1 MSGTA
6 AGKRLRGLLFKA
18 IGLALAAFLVWRTVK
33 ATGDGLPE
41 ALASASYGLLLLN
54 AALYGA
60 VNVVA
65 AWRWRVLL
73 KVQGLEVGLGDVF
86 KMTLIGVFFSNIIPG
101 SVSGDL
107 VKCAY
112 IAARSGGK
120 KAEAILTIAVDRY
133 IGLMGL
139 FAVAIVSSAL
149 LAIVYPDLLFGSRI
163 VMLGTGAV
171 CAGGLGM
178 LAVSA
183 AIAMRR
189 RLMAIRPFG
198 RLAAFAAGLLPARAR
213 EMASRL
219 VAAID
224 LYCAHPAAAVEVL
237 CASMGIHSMLAM
249 MNFLIGKAFHER
261 AMSFLQY
268 LICTQIGNATGLFPV
283 TPGGIGIR
291 DSVTAAFLEAFNASP
306 REAMALIPLAYSLTM
321 VLWALI
327 GAIVMLAY
335 GGMTRHED

>member
-1 MSGTA
+1 MTDTGT
-6 AGKRLRGLLFKA
+6 GKRLRGLLFKA
-18 IGLALAAFLVWRTVK
+18 IGLALAVFLVWRTVK

-54 AALYGA
+54 AALYGV
-60 VNVVA
+60 VNLAA
-65 AWRWRVLL
+65 AWRWQMLL
-73 KVQGLEVGLGDVF
+73 KVQGLDVGLGDAF
-86 KMTLIGVFFSNIIPG
+86 RMTLIGVFFSNIIPG

-120 KAEAILTIAVDRY
+120 KAEAVLTIAVDRY
-133 IGLMGL
+133 IGLLGL
-139 FAVAIVSSAL
+139 FAVAMVSSAL
-149 LAIVYPDLLFGSRI
+149 LAVLYPGLLFGSRI

-178 LAVSA
+178 LAASA
-183 AIAMRR
+183 AVAMRR
-189 RLMAIRPFG
+189 RIMAVWPFG
-198 RLAAFAAGLLPARAR
+198 RLAASGAALLPARAR

-224 LYCAHPAAAVEVL
+224 LYCAHPAAAVKVL
-237 CASMGIHSMLAM
+237 CVSMGIHSMLAM
-249 MNFLIGKAFHER
+249 MNFLIGKAFHEK

-268 LICTQIGNATGLFPV
+268 MISTQIGNATGLFPV

-291 DSVTAAFLEAFNASP
+291 DSVTAAFLEAFKATP
-306 REAMALIPLAYSLTM
+306 KEAMALIPLAYSLTM

-327 GAIVMLAY
+327 GAVVMLA
-335 GGMTRHED
+335 GGGRARHEG